1 MGERHESSGSPRAAQ
16 AAGAVRSRHPGNNPQ
31 VRRMNCRPAFHDPSA
46 TVGRDMV
53 ECAGP
58 TSGLE
63 VVGEVFGPAANIVL
77 GQAGTARKP
86 SRPSSSQHLAG
97 S

>member
-1 MGERHESSGSPRAAQ
+1 MGERHESIGSPRAAR
-16 AAGAVRSRHPGNNPQ
+16 AAGAVRSRRRDDNPQ
-31 VRRMNCRPAFHDPSA
+31 VRHMNCRSAFHDASA
-46 TVGRDMV
+46 TAGRDMV
-53 ECAGP
+53 EHAGP

-77 GQAGTARKP
+77 GQAETARKP